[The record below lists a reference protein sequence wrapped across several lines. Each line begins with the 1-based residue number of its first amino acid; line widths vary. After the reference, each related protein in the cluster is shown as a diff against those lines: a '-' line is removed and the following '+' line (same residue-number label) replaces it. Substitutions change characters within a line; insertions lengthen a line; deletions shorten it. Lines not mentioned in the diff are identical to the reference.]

1 MGDGFDNSLES
12 SSRQAATN
20 NDSYWQN
27 IARNAQQ
34 SMVRNAIVPA
44 APWLPSYAAIESAR
58 AYSPTTPS
66 ENFRPQDSQARPDS
80 AQNPLGMLQAAEA
93 SLAQNGMTADT
104 KKLYQNAIAA
114 ADASYDT
121 QNATVLKTLT
131 DVLTTGKKMD
141 GSDVTPDERFRGHQI
156 LDQTLKNAQLGVQ
169 FRFLYAAT
177 LLQTRQFATCE
188 ATLKDAINA
197 SDRMPQNVVKPA
209 QELLQRDLS
218 NPSLSREQ
226 QLMLE
231 ELQKDYV
238 GEKTF
243 QRPGFGYLPALT
255 RIEAASFYVS
265 AQPRD
270 EDKKQN
276 GVLKPERALS
286 MLDSAKAV
294 YQQNLHV
301 DVSVKGT
308 DPLFDA
314 VSATAKRMLPENL
327 KKEKAS
333 ADGFWSD
340 NLLDFAVGAAA
351 FGVAA
356 VTKVNPSMLSAAGKV
371 LMAGTMVSGA
381 TVARH
386 YGHEL
391 LTGDSETWL
400 NSTIHG
406 AASVAEIGII
416 AGVKGKLTD
425 VFFKGATADAALL
438 RVAEVRGTEGALTS
452 GALKELYTANKLAI
466 PKSLSAIDSTA
477 LLVKDGTIVNSVDL
491 GLNAAKSAELTRLAL
506 SSPSSNVLI
515 QGAKSIITTPLNV
528 ARGIPAIVNPTEL
541 NLATAT
547 AGQIGARSTLTG
559 FASALAGA
567 EGYQAITA
575 LDRAYNANTGELISY
590 GDSFK
595 NKMLSFEPLVGAL
608 FIAPYL
614 KPGIMPVNYYSEG
627 AGRVRNAWSS
637 VRNMFSHLGPSGHFA
652 QSESAMS
659 RAAASTVPMA
669 AGNLVMWDSV
679 WNRDAI
685 VHDSKDL
692 LEQQTGH

>member
-270 EDKKQN
+270 EDKIVN
-276 GVLKPERALS
+276 GVLKPEMALS
-286 MLDSAKAV
+286 MLDSAKNV
-294 YQQNLHV
+294 YQQNLHA

-308 DPLFDA
+308 DELFDA

-340 NLLDFAVGAAA
+340 TLLDLAVGAAA

-356 VTKVNPSMLSAAGKV
+356 VTKVNPSMLGTAAKA
-371 LMAGTMVSGA
+371 LMAGTMVGGA

-406 AASVAEIGII
+406 AAAVAEIGII

-425 VFFKGATADAALL
+425 VYFKGANADAALL

-452 GALKELYTANKLAI
+452 GALKDLYTAQKLAI
-466 PKSLSAIDSTA
+466 PKSLSALDSTA

-491 GLNAAKSAELTRLAL
+491 GLNAAKSAELTSLAL
-506 SSPSSNVLI
+506 SSPSSNFLI
-515 QGAKSIITTPLNV
+515 RGAKSLMTTPINLV
-528 ARGIPAIVNPTEL
+528 RSIAILKPTEL

-547 AGQIGARSTLTG
+547 AGQIGARSALTG
-559 FASALAGA
+559 FASALAGT
-567 EGYQAITA
+567 EGYQAITS
-575 LDRAYNANTGELISY
+575 LDRAYNADTGELISY
-590 GDSFK
+590 GDSFR
-595 NKMLSFEPLVGAL
+595 NKIISWEPLANAL

-614 KPGIMPVNYYSEG
+614 KPGIMPINYYSEG

-637 VRNMFSHLGPSGHFA
+637 VRNVFSHLGPSGQFA
-652 QSESAMS
+652 QSENAMT
-659 RAAASTVPMA
+659 RTAASTVSIFG
-669 AGNLVMWDSV
+669 GNFTTWQSL

-692 LEQQTGH
+692 LDQQTGH